1 MAPAVHK
8 SRNILFKCDV
18 RPKRVLPG
26 FGFIRKTDKLPE
38 KECSMET
45 KYFSL
50 EMASSNKVTRVFQ
63 LVFGVTCIVVALTW
77 VILNYYSIKANASLW
92 ATILFL
98 LGFGYFMVVSGLG
111 KAMKFIE
118 ISSDVI
124 KIKRNS
130 VLPASDLRADEI
142 GRIEVFPLNIIFFLR
157 SGKKIILRFGT
168 TFTDVIGEVRL
179 QIKDFSDLNN
189 IPVEFKNEII

>member
-1 MAPAVHK
+1 
-8 SRNILFKCDV
+8 
-18 RPKRVLPG
+18 
-26 FGFIRKTDKLPE
+26 
-38 KECSMET
+38 MET

-50 EMASSNKVTRVFQ
+50 EMASPNRITRIFQ
-63 LVFGVTCIVVALTW
+63 LVFGVTCIVVALIW
-77 VILNYYSIKANASLW
+77 VILNYYSIKANVSLW

-111 KAMKFIE
+111 KAMKYIE
-118 ISSDVI
+118 ISSEVI
-124 KIKRNS
+124 RIKRNS
-130 VLPASDLRADEI
+130 VLPVSDLRAEDI

-157 SGKKIILRFGT
+157 SGKKVTLRFGT

-179 QIKDFSDLNN
+179 QLKNFTDLNN